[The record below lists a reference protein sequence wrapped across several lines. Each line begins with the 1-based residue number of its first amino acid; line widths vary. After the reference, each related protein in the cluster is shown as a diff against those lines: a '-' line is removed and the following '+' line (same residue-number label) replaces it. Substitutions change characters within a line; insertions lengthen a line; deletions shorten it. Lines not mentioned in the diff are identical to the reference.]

1 LRGFSR
7 GISSFL
13 ISSGLFFSMFFVLGY
28 SNSHNYVRAKESNVS
43 FKHKESTQLRPL
55 TFEQVNNFVKEKGIT
70 PISIKNIKNYTVIL
84 HETNSATSYY
94 GLTSN
99 QNGNIQSESSGSGRN
114 NANITPVSIGLGG
127 GSDNIDGA
135 YSFYSFAWLII
146 NDSSILDKASWA
158 TLILDDNTVI
168 SESVN
173 GNKAII
179 IPNTM
184 GNSRATNLI
193 IFDKNREVLFKQ
205 KL

>member
-1 LRGFSR
+1 MRGFSR
-7 GISSFL
+7 VISSFV
-13 ISSGLFFSMFFVLGY
+13 ISSGLLFSMFFVLGY

-43 FKHKESTQLRPL
+43 FKYKELTQLRPL
-55 TFEQVNNFVKEKGIT
+55 TLEQVNNFVKEKGIT
-70 PISIKNIKNYTVIL
+70 PIAIKNIKNYTVIL
-84 HETNSATSYY
+84 HETNSIAGYY

-127 GSDNIDGA
+127 GSVNIDGT
-135 YSFYSFAWLII
+135 YSFYSFVWLII
-146 NDSSILDKASWA
+146 NDNWILDKASWA
-158 TLILDDNTVI
+158 TLILDDNTAI
-168 SESVN
+168 WESIN
-173 GNKAII
+173 GSKGII

-184 GNSRATNLI
+184 GNSRTTNLI